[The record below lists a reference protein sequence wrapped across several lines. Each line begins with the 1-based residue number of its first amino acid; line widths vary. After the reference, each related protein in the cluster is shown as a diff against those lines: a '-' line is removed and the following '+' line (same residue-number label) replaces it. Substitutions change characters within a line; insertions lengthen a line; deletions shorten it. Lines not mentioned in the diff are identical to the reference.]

1 MKKFL
6 HAVMVT
12 ASALVLLTGC
22 AGIPKGITPVENF
35 NAQRYL
41 GAWYEIAR
49 LEHRYEKGL
58 SNITAHYSMRDDGG
72 IDVLNRGYDA
82 QKREWRTAEGKAYFV
97 KDPTTGYLKVSFFG
111 PFYDSYVVFG
121 LDEANYQY
129 AYVTS
134 SDRNSL
140 WFLSRNPH
148 VTDKTMERFIKKA
161 RELGFDTD
169 KLIHVE
175 QKNVPGEKT
184 FPMHPLKN

>member
-1 MKKFL
+1 
-6 HAVMVT
+6 MVT
-12 ASALVLLTGC
+12 ASALVLLAGC

-121 LDEANYQY
+121 LDEADYQY

-140 WFLSRNPH
+140 WFLSRTPH

-161 RELGFDTD
+161 RELGFATD

-184 FPMHPLKN
+184 FPMHPLKK

>member
-1 MKKFL
+1 MRKFL
-6 HAVMVT
+6 LAVMVT
-12 ASALVLLTGC
+12 ASALVLLAGC

-72 IDVLNRGYDA
+72 INVLNRGYDA
-82 QKREWRTAEGKAYFV
+82 QKGEWRTAEGKAYFV
-97 KDPTTGYLKVSFFG
+97 KGPDTGYLKVSFFG

-121 LDEANYQY
+121 LDEADYQY

-134 SDRNSL
+134 SDRSSL
-140 WFLSRNPH
+140 WFLSRTPR
-148 VTDKTMERFIKKA
+148 VTDKAMERFIKKA
-161 RELGFDTD
+161 RELDFATD

-175 QKNVPGEKT
+175 QKNTRPARK
-184 FPMHPLKN
+184 PSRCIL